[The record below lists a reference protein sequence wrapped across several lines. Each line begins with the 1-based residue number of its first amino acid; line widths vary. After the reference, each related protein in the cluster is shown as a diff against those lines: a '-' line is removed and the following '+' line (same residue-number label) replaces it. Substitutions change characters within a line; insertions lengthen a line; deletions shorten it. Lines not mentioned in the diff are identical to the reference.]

1 MADAIKSCRYLDK
14 HGNIYKVE
22 QAHNRKLVVIRYNMR
37 GHRKMYKNIPPLPR
51 KTDALMML
59 HKESEHNGW
68 DEV

>member
-1 MADAIKSCRYLDK
+1 MADVIKSCRYLDK
-14 HGNIYKVE
+14 SGNTYHVE
-22 QAHNRKLVVIRYNMR
+22 QAHNKKWVVMRYNMR
-37 GHRKMYKNIPPLPR
+37 GHRKLYKNIPPSSR